1 MSGLPFI
8 TVPHL
13 KASVWSHILDD
24 GNADYY
30 GPNGELVRWKVTG
43 YGDECYLGLIFGEHP
58 SVMLIKDDPGNIHDT
73 PDPGGEPPPPN
84 RYFMTK
90 VDYEKIKGGVLDLG
104 TEQIANNNKLYKII
118 LTGLCSDGDRARVI
132 KV

>member
-13 KASVWSHILDD
+13 KASVWDHMNDA
-24 GNADYY
+24 NNVVYY
-30 GPNGELVRWKVTG
+30 GPNNELVRWKVPN
-43 YGDECYLGLIFGEHP
+43 YADECYLGLIFGEHP
-58 SVMLIKDDPGNIHDT
+58 AVMLIKDDPGNIHET

-90 VDYEKIKGGVLDLG
+90 VDYLKIAGGALDLG
-104 TEQIANNNKLYKII
+104 TEQIANGGNLYKII
-118 LTGLCSDGDRARVI
+118 LFGLCSSGDRARVL